1 LTRRQRRIGQARA
14 ALIGAAA
21 FVSITPLYARPALA
35 AGPWAITATGSAVA
49 ESAVV
54 PRGRP
59 PTATILLGSVRLEW
73 APSTYP
79 TGKEVGGY
87 IVRRQLLGKS
97 DAIQICTV
105 VAPFRTCQDS
115 PTPGQQVVYTV
126 GPTEQLWR
134 GPASTPSNPVTLP
147 AAPLAA
153 PIAAAS
159 PSPGPTPGLA
169 PGPSLSPNPSPT
181 PTPRPGL
188 PKPSPSPSPTP

>member
-1 LTRRQRRIGQARA
+1 VTW
-14 ALIGAAA
+14 
-21 FVSITPLYARPALA
+21 T
-35 AGPWAITATGSAVA
+35 ITATGSGVG
-49 ESAVV
+49 ESALM
-54 PRGRP
+54 
-59 PTATILLGSVRLEW
+59 PTGKTPTPTILQGSIRLEW

-79 TGKEVGGY
+79 TAREVGGY
-87 IVRRQLLGKS
+87 IVRRQVLGKT
-97 DAIQICTV
+97 DAIQVCKV

-126 GPTEQLWR
+126 VATEQIWR
-134 GPASTPSNPVTLP
+134 GPASAPSNPVTLP

-153 PIAAAS
+153 PSAAAS